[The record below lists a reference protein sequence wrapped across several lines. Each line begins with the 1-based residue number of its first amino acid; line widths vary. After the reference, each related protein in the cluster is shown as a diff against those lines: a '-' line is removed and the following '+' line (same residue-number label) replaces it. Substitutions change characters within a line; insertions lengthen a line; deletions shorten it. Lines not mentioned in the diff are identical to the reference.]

1 MIFKRHINAPSL
13 LHKMSCYENASVIL
27 FLILLFLWA
36 CYRVLPA
43 EDAVILYDYSKNL
56 AHTGVITYS
65 TNTLPIEG
73 ATDFLWM
80 ILISLGSVADLDE
93 FKSAEIL
100 SLLSVCGL
108 FYLLYCRGISA
119 RVFILS
125 LILTPY
131 LYATLFGFSAIFF
144 TFFYVLALFFAKTRH
159 RYFYFAL
166 LVLCLLRPDGVVWA
180 SGLLSYRFFYEKK
193 LDLKSL
199 LACFVLP
206 YLLYWCGRTWY
217 FGEFWPLPFIVKGLG
232 HDEFSFFYAYS
243 LICILL
249 ILQPIFFSIFFFSNK
264 RKLFRDACLLFIIPC
279 FFYGLMRLEQNVGN
293 RILAPMFWGWLFCL
307 GEEPSRRVLNKPIGV
322 LFFVLCSAAYSSLIT
337 QHTVASLLRSQA
349 MNIYTLAKR
358 LNEIPSGRMLVSEAG
373 RLAYYTHWQVED
385 SWGLNTPFYAHHFIT
400 YADLKRGHYDLI
412 VTHCDL
418 TLLRDT
424 HFEKQLSQ
432 KTWGNQ
438 SRLLLSYLRTED
450 YDIYLVPYYWES
462 TFSQKKDEPETCM
475 RYDVYGISKSFQYH
489 DALREL
495 LIERGGLRYS
505 AALDLIEDTVCRG

>member
-1 MIFKRHINAPSL
+1 MISKQHFSRLSR
-13 LHKMSCYENASVIL
+13 LHQMLCDENVIVIL
-27 FLILLFLWA
+27 CVMSLFLWT
-36 CYRVLPA
+36 CYQVLPA

-65 TNTLPIEG
+65 MNTLPIEG

-80 ILISLGSVADLDE
+80 ILISLGSMVGVDE

-100 SLLSVCGL
+100 SLLSVFGL
-108 FYLLYCRGISA
+108 FYLLHCCGISA
-119 RVFILS
+119 RLFMLS

-131 LYATLFGFSAIFF
+131 LYATLFGFSALFF
-144 TFFYVLALFFAKTRH
+144 TFFYVLALFFARIKH

-180 SGLLSYRFFYEKK
+180 FGLLSYRFFYEKK

-199 LACFVLP
+199 LGCFVLP
-206 YLLYWCGRTWY
+206 YLLYWCWRTWY
-217 FGEFWPLPFIVKGLG
+217 FGEFWPLPFIVKGLQ
-232 HDEFSFFYAYS
+232 HDEPWFFYSYS
-243 LICILL
+243 LSCIMLVA
-249 ILQPIFFSIFFFSNK
+249 QPVFFSMFFFSNK
-264 RKLFRDACLLFIIPC
+264 RKLFRDACLLFITPC
-279 FFYGLMRLEQNVGN
+279 FFYALMRLEQNVGN
-293 RILAPMFWGWLFCL
+293 RMLAPMFWGWLFCL
-307 GEEPSRRVLNKPIGV
+307 SQESSRRIFNKPVGV

-337 QHTVASLLRSQA
+337 QHTVVSLLKSES
-349 MNIYTLAKR
+349 MNIYTLAKK
-358 LNEIPSGRMLVSEAG
+358 LNDIPRGRMLVSEAG

-400 YADLKRGHYDLI
+400 YADLKREHYDLI

-418 TLLRDT
+418 TLLHDT
-424 HFEKQLSQ
+424 HLYKQFSK

-438 SRLLLSYLRTED
+438 SQLLLSYLHTED
-450 YDIYLVPYYWES
+450 YEIYLVPYYWES
-462 TFSQKKDEPETCM
+462 TFAQKKDERQACI

-495 LIERGGLRYS
+495 LLSRGGLRYS
-505 AALDLIEDTVCRG
+505 AALNLVEDTVCRG